1 MIFLDV
7 VYNITRS
14 TVVMTGP
21 GSKDVGENTVA
32 HDNEHRLLDKVGS
45 HYLY

>member
-1 MIFLDV
+1 
-7 VYNITRS
+7 
-14 TVVMTGP
+14 MTGP

-32 HDNEHRLLDKVGS
+32 HDYEQMFDKVGS